1 MDSAYLQSF
10 SLKEQDYY
18 LLIARLEPENNIET
32 ILDGYLISQYTDRP
46 FIVIGNF
53 ENKYG
58 HYLKLKYSNTS
69 IRFVGS
75 IYDKMALDSLRHNA
89 RIYFHGHSVGG
100 TNPSLLEAMACQT
113 FIIAHDNE
121 FNRSVCNENALY
133 FTSKEDV
140 SSLIST
146 YDCGYEMM
154 ILQMKQDSLRVIK
167 ENYSWKLIVDSYED
181 LFIKTCAGM

>member
-1 MDSAYLQSF
+1 
-10 SLKEQDYY
+10 
-18 LLIARLEPENNIET
+18 
-32 ILDGYLISQYTDRP
+32 
-46 FIVIGNF
+46 
-53 ENKYG
+53 
-58 HYLKLKYSNTS
+58 
-69 IRFVGS
+69 
-75 IYDKMALDSLRHNA
+75 MALDSLRHNA

-100 TNPSLLEAMACQT
+100 TNPSLEAMACQT